1 MKPLHRP
8 RSTRPGLQGRARDAG
23 FVLVVQALLLGVL
36 MTMTA
41 LAVDVGSFYSR
52 AAEVQKASDAAALA
66 AVVWM
71 PDDVASATTAARD
84 AAARNG
90 FANGVNGVT
99 VTVSGVAGN
108 PRQVRVTI
116 TDPNVPT
123 IFGKMVMDKVSITRD
138 SVAEYVL
145 AVPLGS
151 PDSSFGNGSLGASSP
166 NFWAAINGPYTAKAQ
181 GDPFATRCTNSASA
195 SACQS
200 ANSEYR
206 TSGYL
211 YAVEVPPGSAGR
223 TLTVEIFDAP
233 FNNRGGIGTETG
245 DFQWYA
251 GGLPLSYELYEA
263 DATPLD
269 NADNPSLS
277 GRCTSGPGRAT
288 YAAGSGGTANA
299 WSTLCTFNVVR
310 TGVYPLRVRSAITG
324 STSEIGHATASY
336 SVRSSLSGTGA
347 QPRVYGIGDMSI
359 ITQAGGASEFYLAEV
374 NGVHAGKTF
383 EVELFDPGDGGSG
396 NYDLEILKP
405 DGTTATCRYTNTS
418 GTFGSNGTCKIRTRD
433 ASAATPNKYNG
444 LWLTIRIDLPS
455 DYACTNCWWKVR
467 YTFSTGSQPT
477 DRTVWRANILGDP
490 VHLVE

>member
-1 MKPLHRP
+1 MLIV
-8 RSTRPGLQGRARDAG
+8 Q
-23 FVLVVQALLLGVL
+23 VLMLGVL

-71 PDDVASATTAARD
+71 PDDFTTATSAARD

-90 FANGVNGVT
+90 FVHGTNGVT
-99 VTVSGVAGN
+99 VVVSAVAGN

-116 TDPNVPT
+116 ADPNVPT
-123 IFGKMVMDKVSITRD
+123 IFGRMMTDHISITRD

-151 PDSSFGNGSLGASSP
+151 PDSNFGNTALGASAP

-181 GDPFATRCTNSASA
+181 GDPFATRCTNSTS
-195 SACQS
+195 
-200 ANSEYR
+200 NSSCTSTNPEYR

-211 YAVEVPPGSAGR
+211 YAVDVPAGSAGR
-223 TLTVEIFDAP
+223 VLTVEIFDAP
-233 FNNRGGIGTETG
+233 FNNRGGIGVETG
-245 DFQWYA
+245 DYQWYA
-251 GGLPLSYELYEA
+251 GGLPLSYELFEA

-269 NADNPSLS
+269 NADNPTLNA
-277 GRCTSGPGRAT
+277 RCTTGPGRLQYT
-288 YAAGSGGTANA
+288 AGSGGTANA
-299 WSTLCTFNVVR
+299 WTTLCTFTTVR

-324 STSEIGHATASY
+324 NTSEVGHATASY
-336 SVRSSLSGTGA
+336 SLRSSLSGGGA

-359 ITQAGGASEFYLAEV
+359 ITQAGGAATFNLAEV
-374 NGVHAGKTF
+374 AQLHAGKTF
-383 EVELFDPGDGGSG
+383 EIELFDPGDGSAG
-396 NYDLEILKP
+396 NYFLEILKP

-418 GTFGSNGTCKIRTRD
+418 GVFGSSGSCNIQTRNAA
-433 ASAATPNKYNG
+433 ASPANKYNG
-444 LWLTIRIDLPS
+444 LWLTIRIDLPV
-455 DYACTNCWWKVR
+455 DYSCSSCWWKVR
-467 YTFSTGSQPT
+467 YSFSSGSQPT
-477 DRTVWRANILGDP
+477 DRTTWRANILGDP